1 MQESLKLISCIQS
14 VWKEDFSVLERE
26 RESQGEKREE
36 GRQMR
41 DT

>member
-1 MQESLKLISCIQS
+1 MERGFQC
-14 VWKEDFSVLERE
+14 FRERE